1 MKLKII
7 IGPRYENDLAEHFA
21 EIFKDKP
28 EPALRF
34 VKVADESAQ
43 LLAEMPHV
51 GTPFETDLPH
61 LQGIRGYPMPK
72 HYRNYVIFYRAF
84 DDRIEL
90 LTMLHGAR
98 DLPSVLERLIRL
110 SELKRT

>member
-1 MKLKII
+1 MKRQII
-7 IGPRYENDLAEHFA
+7 IGPQYEEDLAAHFA
-21 EIFKDKP
+21 VIFKDKP

-34 VKVADESAQ
+34 IEVADESAQ
-43 LLAEMPHV
+43 LLAEMPLI
-51 GTPFETDLPH
+51 GTAFETNRPL
-61 LQGIRGYPMPK
+61 LQGIRSYPMPK

-98 DLPSVLERLIRL
+98 DLESALERVI
-110 SELKRT
+110 